1 MKARKRS
8 LWLLSLLMVTL
19 TAAAVAQDN
28 KREAQLR
35 TGRGVVTDKSDTSIP
50 ASVVFLKNTRTNAV
64 RSYIADDAGNY
75 RFSGLD
81 PNADYE
87 IHAEKDGAKS
97 QTRTVSSFDSR
108 KDIVINLKI
117 DKKKSLRID
126 TTVPLAP
133 GIQSWVVFP
142 VSQ

>member
-8 LWLLSLLMVTL
+8 LWLLSLVLVIF
-19 TAAAVAQDN
+19 TAAAAQDN

-35 TGRGVVTDKSDTSIP
+35 TVRGVVTDKSDAPIP
-50 ASVVFLKNTRTNAV
+50 ASVVFLKNTRTNTV
-64 RSYIADDAGNY
+64 RSYITDDAGNY

-87 IHAEKDGAKS
+87 IHSEKDGAMS

-117 DKKKSLRID
+117 DKKKS
-126 TTVPLAP
+126 
-133 GIQSWVVFP
+133 
-142 VSQ
+142 

>member
-1 MKARKRS
+1 MNTQRRFVGMMT
-8 LWLLSLLMVTL
+8 LLLAFSA
-19 TAAAVAQDN
+19 TASAAQDN
-28 KREAQLR
+28 KRESQLR
-35 TGRGVVTDKSDTSIP
+35 TVRGVVIDKSETPVP

-64 RSYIADDAGNY
+64 RSYIADDNGNY

-108 KDIVINLKI
+108 KDIVLNLKM
-117 DKKKSLRID
+117 DKKK
-126 TTVPLAP
+126 A
-133 GIQSWVVFP
+133 
-142 VSQ
+142 